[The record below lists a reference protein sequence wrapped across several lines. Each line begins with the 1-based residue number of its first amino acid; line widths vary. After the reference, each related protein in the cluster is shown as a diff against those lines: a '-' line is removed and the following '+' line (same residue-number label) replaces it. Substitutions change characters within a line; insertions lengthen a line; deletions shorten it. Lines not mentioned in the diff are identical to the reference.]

1 MSKKPQPMAKRRAK
15 METLAVRNAM
25 HPPTG
30 KRAKATAAKY
40 AQVLEGMSVGNAPR
54 GNTKEKAIQRKEE
67 EAAAYEVLKKHGLDQ
82 LASQPPRITRTQNTE
97 RLLKAGSKRRP
108 KPATDPATDP
118 ASKPADPTLIPK
130 SLSSDQSIS
139 VLGDT
144 VTPIMELFSGYQFK
158 FPDMSTNNLP
168 VEAKKTPINVA
179 RFLEFI
185 YLTGNLSGACQHINV
200 SFATI
205 GKWRREDPVFAAA
218 MDEAKERHK
227 DVIEDAIH
235 QRGIVGIDK
244 PVFQGGKLVGY
255 QREYSDSLLIAKA
268 KAYIPEKYGDKL
280 HIEQDTNVKV
290 EMPKEI
296 AELIASVTR
305 PVIDI
310 TPKPNQIEHRENKE

>member
-1 MSKKPQPMAKRRAK
+1 MSKTPQPMDKRRNK
-15 METLAVRNAM
+15 METLAVRNAL

-40 AQVLEGMSVGNAPR
+40 AQVLEGMPVGNAPR
-54 GNTKEKAIQRKEE
+54 GYNKEAAIQRKEE
-67 EAAAYEVLKKHGLDQ
+67 EAAAYEILRKHGLDQ
-82 LASQPPRITRTQNTE
+82 PASQPPQPHKLTKATNTN
-97 RLLKAGSKRRP
+97 RLVNSGRKRKAANP
-108 KPATDPATDP
+108 EPPATPESP
-118 ASKPADPTLIPK
+118 PPT
-130 SLSSDQSIS
+130 LSSDQSIS
-139 VLGDT
+139 VLGDS
-144 VTPIMELFSGYQFK
+144 VTPIMELFSGYKFK
-158 FPDMSTNNLP
+158 FPNRRPNLVCP
-168 VEAKKTPINVA
+168 EIKKTPINVA

>member
-54 GNTKEKAIQRKEE
+54 GWNKDKALENREKEKKVAKLSKAQNTK
-67 EAAAYEVLKKHGLDQ
+67 
-82 LASQPPRITRTQNTE
+82 
-97 RLLKAGSKRRP
+97 RLMEAGSKRRP
-108 KPATDPATDP
+108 KAAAETANQAADPVEPAN
-118 ASKPADPTLIPK
+118 PTLIPK

-179 RFLEFI
+179 RFLGFI